1 MNNDR
6 NNDRNFDLNIENYTV
21 NELIQMF
28 KLPDNYD
35 LHTIEVSEKKLQD
48 DVLNIKEIDKK
59 TQLKTLDFLVKAKQI
74 LMNNPEANKSKR
86 VTVQE
91 KLSDVFNT
99 DYNLHNTKIDSVSE
113 HIIQIRPKNS
123 YSSSYPSEYFP
134 GVINPIKKKT
144 TRKNLNIDTRFREN
158 YYSSTS
164 TNFNLVLPMNMNN
177 VLSMQLASIEIPTSY
192 YVVSKQFGNNYF
204 HITIDGS
211 GTKLVTIPSGNYKF
225 DGIAIIINEAI
236 SHLPPP
242 FNDVYFQINLSNLTN
257 NGSGQMM
264 VGWLTGST
272 HVGTNITLNFQLN
285 IEGQDIRNT
294 PLPLK
299 LGWLLGFR
307 NGVYINNQNYVSEG
321 IVDIYGPKY
330 LYLVIDDHNN
340 NVSNNFYSA
349 FNSSILNKNILARIT
364 VQSTTSFSVLSQNNL
379 NLVSTSREYFGP
391 VNLQHMNI
399 QLLDEYGRV
408 VDLNSMDFSFCLTL
422 TTAYDI

>member
-1 MNNDR
+1 M
-6 NNDRNFDLNIENYTV
+6 V
-21 NELIQMF
+21 
-28 KLPDNYD
+28 
-35 LHTIEVSEKKLQD
+35 
-48 DVLNIKEIDKK
+48 
-59 TQLKTLDFLVKAKQI
+59 
-74 LMNNPEANKSKR
+74 
-86 VTVQE
+86 
-91 KLSDVFNT
+91 
-99 DYNLHNTKIDSVSE
+99 
-113 HIIQIRPKNS
+113 QIRPNKS
-123 YSSSYPSEYFP
+123 YSSSYPSEYFA
-134 GVINPIKKKT
+134 GLINPIKKKT
-144 TRKNLNIDTRFREN
+144 TKKNLNIDTRFREN

-192 YVVSKQFGNNYF
+192 YIVSKQFGNNYF

-211 GTKLVTIPSGNYKF
+211 GTQLVTIPSGNYKF
-225 DGIAIIINEAI
+225 DGIASIINEAI
-236 SHLPPP
+236 SHLPLP
-242 FNDVYFQINLSNLTN
+242 FKDVYFQINLSNLTN

-264 VGWLTGST
+264 VGWPVGST
-272 HVGTNITLNFQLN
+272 YVGTNITLNFQLN

-307 NGVYINNQNYVSEG
+307 NGLYVNNQNYVSEG

-364 VQSTTSFSVLSQNNL
+364 VQSTTTFSVLSQNNL

-391 VNLQHMNI
+391 VNLQRMNV
-399 QLLDEYGRV
+399 QLLDEYGRI

>member
-1 MNNDR
+1 M
-6 NNDRNFDLNIENYTV
+6 NFDLNIENYTI
-21 NELIQMF
+21 NELAKMF
-28 KLPDNYD
+28 ELPDNYD
-35 LHTIEVSEKKLQD
+35 LQTIDVNEKKLRD
-48 DVLNIKEIDKK
+48 GVNNIKDIDKNI
-59 TQLKTLDFLVKAKQI
+59 QMKTLDFLVKAKQL
-74 LMNNPEANKSKR
+74 LMKNLEANKSTK
-86 VTVQE
+86 VTIQDKISE
-91 KLSDVFNT
+91 VFNT
-99 DYNLHNTKIDSVSE
+99 DYKLKSTKIENVSE
-113 HIIQIRPKNS
+113 HMVQIRPNKS
-123 YSSSYPSEYFP
+123 YSSSYPSEYFA
-134 GVINPIKKKT
+134 GIINPIKKKT

-164 TNFNLVLPMNMNN
+164 TNFNLVLPMNMSN

-204 HITIDGS
+204 HITIDS
-211 GTKLVTIPSGNYKF
+211 FGTQLVTIPSGNYKF
-225 DGIAIIINEAI
+225 DGIATIINEAI
-236 SHLPPP
+236 SHLPLP
-242 FNDVYFQINLSNLTN
+242 FKDVYFQINLSNLTN

-272 HVGTNITLNFQLN
+272 YVGTNITLNFQLN
-285 IEGQDIRNT
+285 IEGQDVRNI

-299 LGWLLGFR
+299 LGWMLGFR
-307 NGVYINNQNYVSEG
+307 NGLYVNNQNYVSEG

-364 VQSTTSFSVLSQNNL
+364 VQSTTAFSVLTQNNL

-408 VDLNSMDFSFCLTL
+408 VDLNSMDFSFCLIL